1 VARTLHSFGRDMNAH
16 RLGLVLATVSGGWH
30 LAWSLLVLAGWAQAV
45 IDFVFWLH
53 FIAPPYRVGEFV
65 AWRSAALIAITSTLG
80 YLIGWILAT
89 IWNGI
94 QRSGPRAARR
104 SLA

>member
-1 VARTLHSFGRDMNAH
+1 MNAH
-16 RLGLVLATVSGGWH
+16 RLGLVLATFSGGWH

-65 AWRSAALIAITSTLG
+65 VWRSVALIAITATLG
-80 YLIGWILAT
+80 YLFGRILGA
-89 IWNGI
+89 IWNAV
-94 QRSGPRAARR
+94 QRGGSR
-104 SLA
+104 